1 LSFQIDQTASYGPRL
16 RLYGHQKPTTN
27 HPTNIHLYYAGKITR
42 EATLEL
48 TIKCVTNFLC
58 WTWTHQKFTYIWID
72 TWNWSLFDEFMW
84 NWVLKDL
91 NDVHT

>member
-48 TIKCVTNFLC
+48 TIKCVTNFMLNLNSSKVHLHMD
-58 WTWTHQKFTYIWID
+58 WYMKLKLVWWIYVEL
-72 TWNWSLFDEFMW
+72 SS
-84 NWVLKDL
+84 
-91 NDVHT
+91 